1 VLTLLLTSSRV
12 APGLLTWQAWAALR
26 AASLVL
32 AGSAGHP
39 QLPALTAA
47 DVVPAVIATP
57 ADAAALAGFLSAA
70 VSSAGG
76 DVAWLA
82 PPDEE
87 ADPLLLGALSVPY
100 QVLNGSHDLPGA
112 HLLDLVAIMDRL
124 RVSCPWDREQ
134 THESL
139 LRYLLEE
146 AYEAA
151 EAIEAADM
159 GSLREEIGDVM
170 FQAFFHARIAAERP
184 AAEGG
189 FTIDDVADT
198 LAAKLVRRH
207 PHVFGSVS
215 VSSAADVNANW
226 EEIKKAERAAKAAA
240 SGDGR
245 AADGGMPSVLDGVP
259 FGQPALSLAAQLQRR
274 AQRAG
279 ITASAMF
286 AGDAPVTAGTTVPAG
301 ATVPAGT
308 AVATGS
314 GAAVLTGERAGDALM
329 ALVARVREAG
339 LDPELEL
346 RAAARR
352 FARLVREQEQSAGST
367 AG

>member
-1 VLTLLLTSSRV
+1 MLTVLLSSPRV
-12 APGLLTWQAWAALR
+12 APGLLSWQAWSALR
-26 AASLVL
+26 TADRVL
-32 AGSAGHP
+32 AGSGGHP
-39 QLPALTAA
+39 LVPVLTAA
-47 DVVPAVIATP
+47 EVVPVVVDVP
-57 ADAAALAGFLSAA
+57 SCDAAALAAFLSSAA
-70 VSSAGG
+70 ASSAEGTG
-76 DVAWLA
+76 HVVWLA
-82 PPDEE
+82 PPGESP
-87 ADPLLLGALSVPY
+87 DPWLLCSLSVPY

-112 HLLDLVAIMDRL
+112 HLLDLVAIMDTL

-151 EAIEAADM
+151 EAIEDSDM
-159 GSLREEIGDVM
+159 GALREEIGDVM

-184 AAEGG
+184 AADGG

-226 EEIKKAERAAKAAA
+226 EEIKKTERAAKAQAA
-240 SGDGR
+240 GATAR
-245 AADGGMPSVLDGVP
+245 PKAPSVLDGVP

-274 AQRAG
+274 AARAG
-279 ITASAMF
+279 IVVAD
-286 AGDAPVTAGTTVPAG
+286 GDESVGG
-301 ATVPAGT
+301 
-308 AVATGS
+308 
-314 GAAVLTGERAGDALM
+314 ALM
-329 ALVARVREAG
+329 GLVARAREAG

-352 FARLVREQEQSAGST
+352 FADAVRERERSAD
-367 AG
+367 